1 MSGRRLRNTVQRV
14 LLDNGFPSNVKV
26 VIAGLS
32 NTYSSYVTTYEE
44 YQVYDHSAVHAC
56 TYTTWFSFLVTQ
68 IMQVQ
73 RYEGASTVYGPYTLD
88 AYLQEFGKLAAALA
102 MVA

>member
-1 MSGRRLRNTVQRV
+1 MQRV
-14 LLDNGFPSNVKV
+14 LLDNGFPSNVKL

-44 YQVYDHSAVHAC
+44 YQVNDRSAIYLSVQRIC
-56 TYTTWFSFLVTQ
+56 FPSFL
-68 IMQVQ
+68 QVQ

-102 MVA
+102 KVSTSVGEHTW